1 MLQKA
6 ADQTA
11 AVCAETQER
20 YLIMTWS
27 LYICIYSVV
36 RSDLEEYL
44 YYNWIQ
50 TSFLVMKSSP
60 FDSPGSDQ
68 RFSSVFWRS
77 SPSGKT
83 ATQHREQDDLKR
95 PWHCRLRMVT
105 CPWSCT
111 QEGSTPW
118 GLKGRDFISYA
129 SLHYQS
135 IFSVIFEGSY
145 LPYNVV

>member
-60 FDSPGSDQ
+60 FDSPVSDQ
-68 RFSSVFWRS
+68 RFSSVFW
-77 SPSGKT
+77 
-83 ATQHREQDDLKR
+83 QDDPKR

-118 GLKGRDFISYA
+118 GLKRRDFISYA

-135 IFSVIFEGSY
+135 IFSVIFEGCY